1 MRRWGTGLIVPYVY
15 RSQRCPYGCRL
26 QAARKEMKRHRAL
39 HRTAYEEV
47 RRQEA
52 LTPPIS
58 LTKGLDRL
66 LTDPDAQDNWVR
78 GLRSF
83 LHLLALQPNVRRIGR
98 DHVDA
103 EVLLSHKPEAYERL
117 ATAIGMEIG
126 PGVGAR
132 TILAKV
138 IPRLMVRQISIWAN
152 KTPRAARRWLRRYL
166 APSNT
171 RGAPPHQPPQGN

>member
-1 MRRWGTGLIVPYVY
+1 
-15 RSQRCPYGCRL
+15 
-26 QAARKEMKRHRAL
+26 MKRHRAL

-52 LTPPIS
+52 LTPPAS

-66 LTDPDAQDNWVR
+66 LTDPDTQDNWIG

-166 APSNT
+166 APRST
-171 RGAPPHQPPQGN
+171 RDTSPRQPPQED